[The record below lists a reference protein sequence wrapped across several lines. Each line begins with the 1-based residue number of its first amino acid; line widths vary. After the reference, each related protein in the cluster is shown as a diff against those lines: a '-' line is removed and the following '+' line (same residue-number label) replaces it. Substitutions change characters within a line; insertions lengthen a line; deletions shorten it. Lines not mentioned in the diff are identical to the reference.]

1 VECLEILLGAVKE
14 RPWASMT
21 HFLIWTLMTPSC
33 PPPPQAPPN
42 TPEYPRRQPRAG
54 TETARRAWPS
64 SRRLPGRALG
74 SLQSHCSGARLAR
87 GGFPKCPSWCWGLR
101 ARPRRKPRRTPLV
114 GVTGNRVV
122 LWEYLKGRWS
132 GEAAAKAYKGV
143 IKNVEPRTGGAGCD
157 VRAGSRR
164 NPITKT
170 EQTGCTG
177 CEVRANNRWD
187 HRTRIP
193 DRLYRLWILKELL
206 KYSYPF

>member
-1 VECLEILLGAVKE
+1 
-14 RPWASMT
+14 M
-21 HFLIWTLMTPSC
+21 
-33 PPPPQAPPN
+33 
-42 TPEYPRRQPRAG
+42 
-54 TETARRAWPS
+54 
-64 SRRLPGRALG
+64 
-74 SLQSHCSGARLAR
+74 LA
-87 GGFPKCPSWCWGLR
+87 
-101 ARPRRKPRRTPLV
+101 

-157 VRAGSRR
+157 VRACSRR

-177 CEVRANNRWD
+177 CEVRANNRCN

-193 DRLYRLWILKELL
+193 KPVVPVVDFKGIVI
-206 KYSYPF
+206 FH